1 MNIDKY
7 IKKIDLNNDKYI
19 IIGVSSGPDSMALLH
34 MLENNLNCQIV
45 CAHINHNVRKQS
57 DEEEKFLQKY
67 CKEHNIIFESH
78 KITSYNE
85 NNFENEARN
94 KRYTFYQE
102 LLKKYNSHNLFL
114 AHHGDDLIET
124 ILMKIVRGSNIEG
137 YAGIKEISHLDNY
150 KIIRPLLNLTKDDIL
165 KYDKDNNIKYYVDNT
180 NQDTTYTRNRYRK
193 YILPILKQEDNN
205 IHLKFLKYS
214 NTLQEY
220 DNYIKYEIESK
231 IKNIYQS
238 NKINIKELN
247 KEHPFLK
254 KNIIFYILSKIY
266 NNKSNIIKE
275 KHLIDILKMT
285 INNKPNYKINL
296 PKNYIAK
303 KEYNYIYIEKKNNN
317 KEDTNNKENIH
328 IKNNNISIKENIKQ
342 NKQYKINLQKY
353 NKINDIIIKQVEN
366 IDSNGNDVCKL
377 NSNNT
382 KLPLYIRNKLDG
394 DYIEVLGLNGKKK
407 IKDIFIDSKI
417 PLDLRDNYPLLVD
430 ADDNILWIPNIK
442 KSKYNVKKDEFYDI
456 ILTSHKEGENLNEEE
471 KQ

>member
-1 MNIDKY
+1 
-7 IKKIDLNNDKYI
+7 
-19 IIGVSSGPDSMALLH
+19 
-34 MLENNLNCQIV
+34 
-45 CAHINHNVRKQS
+45 
-57 DEEEKFLQKY
+57 
-67 CKEHNIIFESH
+67 
-78 KITSYNE
+78 
-85 NNFENEARN
+85 
-94 KRYTFYQE
+94 
-102 LLKKYNSHNLFL
+102 
-114 AHHGDDLIET
+114 
-124 ILMKIVRGSNIEG
+124 MKIVRGSNIEG

-165 KYDKDNNIKYYVDNT
+165 KYNKDNNIKYYVDNT
-180 NQDTTYTRNRYRK
+180 NEDTTYTRNRYRK

-238 NKINIKELN
+238 NKINILELN

-275 KHLIDILKMT
+275 KHLIDILKMAT
-285 INNKPNYKINL
+285 NNKPNYKINL

-342 NKQYKINLQKY
+342 NKQYKIILQKS

-377 NSNNT
+377 NSNNI

-456 ILTSHKEGENLNEEE
+456 ILTSHKEGENLNEE
-471 KQ
+471 KK